1 MRRAI
6 FFLLFFLAVSTTM
19 DAAQPVFEFN
29 AGQGSLR
36 DWATGT
42 IPTNTGVVIKNTE
55 MGRAAYFN
63 GSAYLEYPPSFPLN
77 SDFSVVMTVKLDV
90 DLSLDTF
97 SILSQCTASGVLH
110 GLTLYFNNM
119 TRTPNIV
126 ISAGNGVVVAGASTA
141 FTYIL
146 GYNQFVLDYTQSTQA
161 INLYLNNSTI
171 ATGID
176 GSKLDF
182 PTGVSLFLGKY
193 ASDVTWRS
201 FMGFMQEIKIYN
213 TVLTAAERA
222 AERAEFLSAKTQME
236 QPHKNKAIVEGSA
249 NSDVL
254 FYDSGLD
261 WNADGVTQSAF
272 VDGYRIGGGTF
283 RVKEDATGKY
293 IECVTNG
300 TILYDGIDLS
310 APVGN
315 GFIRK
320 LTGDLSGDQG
330 GTISAASA
338 VSWASNTIT
347 ITMTSGQ
354 KYRTMAITRGN

>member
-1 MRRAI
+1 MVRY
-6 FFLLFFLAVSTTM
+6 
-19 DAAQPVFEFN
+19 E
-29 AGQGSLR
+29 
-36 DWATGT
+36 
-42 IPTNTGVVIKNTE
+42 
-55 MGRAAYFN
+55 
-63 GSAYLEYPPSFPLN
+63 
-77 SDFSVVMTVKLDV
+77 
-90 DLSLDTF
+90 
-97 SILSQCTASGVLH
+97 
-110 GLTLYFNNM
+110 
-119 TRTPNIV
+119 
-126 ISAGNGVVVAGASTA
+126 
-141 FTYIL
+141 
-146 GYNQFVLDYTQSTQA
+146 
-161 INLYLNNSTI
+161 
-171 ATGID
+171 ID
-176 GSKLDF
+176 
-182 PTGVSLFLGKY
+182 
-193 ASDVTWRS
+193 
-201 FMGFMQEIKIYN
+201 N
-213 TVLTAAERA
+213 TVITAAERDKLFD
-222 AERAEFLSAKTQME
+222 EFEHTYTLMD